1 MQVHLISVVSCSPL
15 CVTKVLAN
23 ESQLQGITQGFVNC
37 VYNHGGDYSHDIGI
51 KTFWLLFWA
60 AQQFWIS
67 GFSGLMGYAM
77 FPRCFRAIDLVIIL
91 TLAVGSAMVTLIG
104 APLGHYDLNSNL
116 LVLLPSEH
124 PSGEASPNALEKIHQ
139 RLIGKHSKPVH
150 AHTAAV
156 RLIQH
161 CRDLP

>member
-1 MQVHLISVVSCSPL
+1 M
-15 CVTKVLAN
+15 
-23 ESQLQGITQGFVNC
+23 QGITQGIVNC

-67 GFSGLMGYAM
+67 GFSGLMGYSM
-77 FPRCFRAIDLVIIL
+77 FPRCFRAIDLIIIW
-91 TLAVGSAMVTLIG
+91 TLALGSAMVTLIG

-124 PSGEASPNALEKIHQ
+124 PSGEASPTALEKIHLQ
-139 RLIGKHSKPVH
+139 LISEHNQPVH
-150 AHTAAV
+150 AHIIAL
-156 RLIQH
+156 RLISITGACARGQRLV
-161 CRDLP
+161 CCFLIVVDLLQLW

>member
-1 MQVHLISVVSCSPL
+1 M
-15 CVTKVLAN
+15 
-23 ESQLQGITQGFVNC
+23 
-37 VYNHGGDYSHDIGI
+37 YNHGGDYSHDIGI

-77 FPRCFRAIDLVIIL
+77 FPRCFRAIDLIIIV

-124 PSGEASPNALEKIHQ
+124 PPGRASP
-139 RLIGKHSKPVH
+139 
-150 AHTAAV
+150 
-156 RLIQH
+156 
-161 CRDLP
+161 